1 MFQQAHMQK
10 KRNAK
15 MILKLSDYVKLRP
28 QQKPLFDAYFNRQ
41 IKNVVRVAHRR
52 FGKGMEAFMLMCSA
66 AIQRRGIY
74 GYFLP
79 TIGQSRRV
87 IWQTIGSDG
96 VRLIDRF
103 PSRLVANINHSEQII
118 RLANGSTIYVS
129 GSDNYK
135 RLIGMDFCYL
145 VWDEYQDSNPSAV
158 DAFRPMITRNKGY
171 QQFLGTPRAYNHF
184 KELYDAHVDDPTWF
198 VSNLTINDTVD
209 EFGLPIITEQD
220 IEAERHAGMPE
231 ELILQEY
238 YGSWDAAI
246 RGAYYSKQL
255 TQARKDNRI
264 GNYPFDATY
273 PVYTCWDLGFDDA
286 TAIWFF
292 QHHHERLWMI
302 DYYENREQNMAHYAE
317 MIRTKQLKW
326 GCRYAV
332 HWAPH
337 DIEVR
342 ELVAGKSRRDQAREL
357 GIMFRTV
364 AAPARKIHGIHCVRH
379 LFPRLYFNEP
389 TCRLGLKHLTEYRS
403 DFNEKDN
410 VYSLQPKR
418 NSATHG
424 ADALQTGALGWL
436 KAFEEGNLKKQ
447 FEIANLYGTHIW

>member
-1 MFQQAHMQK
+1 M
-10 KRNAK
+10 
-15 MILKLSDYVKLRP
+15 
-28 QQKPLFDAYFNRQ
+28 RQ
-41 IKNVVRVAHRR
+41 CCASV
-52 FGKGMEAFMLMCSA
+52 
-66 AIQRRGIY
+66 QRRGIY

-87 IWQTIGSDG
+87 IWQTIGEDG
-96 VRLIDRF
+96 IRLIDRF
-103 PSRLVANINHSEQII
+103 PARLVANINHSEQII
-118 RLANGSTIYVS
+118 TMVNGSKLYVS

-135 RLIGMDFCYL
+135 RLVGMNFCDI
-145 VWDEYQDSNPSAV
+145 VWDEFQDSNPAAV
-158 DAFRPMITRNKGY
+158 DAFRPMITRNKGF
-171 QQFLGTPRAYNHF
+171 QEFLGTPRAYNHF
-184 KELYDAHVDDPTWF
+184 KELFDSHADDPEWF
-198 VSNLTINDTVD
+198 VTNLTIDQTYD
-209 EFGLPIITEQD
+209 EFGQRIITEED
-220 IEAERHAGMPE
+220 IEAERRAGMPE

-255 TQARKDNRI
+255 TQARKEGRI
-264 GNYPFDATY
+264 GNFPIDVNY
-273 PVYTCWDLGFDDA
+273 PVFTCWDLGFDDS

-292 QHHHERLWMI
+292 QHRGDGGLVMV
-302 DYYENREQNMAHYAE
+302 DYYENREQPMAHYAE
-317 MIRTKQLKW
+317 LLRAKQIKF
-326 GCRYAV
+326 GCRYGT

-342 ELVAGKSRRDQAREL
+342 EFIAGKSRRDQAREL
-357 GIMFRTV
+357 GLMFRTV

-379 LFPRLYFNEP
+379 LFPRLRFNEQ

-403 DFNEKDN
+403 DFNEKDD

-436 KAFEEGNLKKQ
+436 KAFEETNLKRQ

>member
-1 MFQQAHMQK
+1 
-10 KRNAK
+10 
-15 MILKLSDYVKLRP
+15 MILNLTDYVKLRP
-28 QQKPLFDAYFNRQ
+28 QQKPLFDAYFNRG
-41 IKNVVRVAHRR
+41 IRNVIRVAHRR

-66 AIQRRGIY
+66 ALQRRGIY

-87 IWQTIGSDG
+87 IWQTIGGDG
-96 VRLIDRF
+96 IRLIDRF
-103 PSRLVANINHSEQII
+103 PSRLVASINHSEQMIKLI
-118 RLANGSTIYVS
+118 NGSTIYVS

-135 RLIGMDFCYL
+135 RLIGMDFCYIA
-145 VWDEYQDSNPSAV
+145 WDEFQDSNPAAV
-158 DAFRPMITRNKGY
+158 DAFRPMITRNKGF

-184 KELYDAHVDDPTWF
+184 KTLFDEHKNDPTWF
-198 VSNLTINDTVD
+198 VTNLTVDDTSD
-209 EFGLPIITEQD
+209 EFGNRIITQED
-220 IEAERHAGMPE
+220 IDAERHNGMPE

-255 TQARKDNRI
+255 TQARKENRI
-264 GNYPFDATY
+264 GFFPYSPNH
-273 PVYTCWDLGFDDA
+273 PVYTCWDLGFDDS

-292 QHHHERLWMI
+292 QHHHEMLTFI
-302 DYYENREQNMAHYAE
+302 EYYEAREQSMEHYIE
-317 MIRTKQLKW
+317 VLRRKQYKDGW
-326 GCRYAV
+326 RFAI

-337 DIEVR
+337 DIENR
-342 ELVAGKSRRDQAREL
+342 ELIAGKSRKDQAREMGVL
-357 GIMFRTV
+357 FRTV
-364 AAPARKIHGIHCVRH
+364 AAPAKKIHGIHCVRH
-379 LFPRLYFNEP
+379 LFPKFCFNEI
-389 TCRLGLKHLTEYRS
+389 TCRPGLKHLTEYRS

-436 KAFEEGNLKKQ
+436 KAFDETNLKRQ
-447 FEIANLYGTHIW
+447 FEIANMYASHVW